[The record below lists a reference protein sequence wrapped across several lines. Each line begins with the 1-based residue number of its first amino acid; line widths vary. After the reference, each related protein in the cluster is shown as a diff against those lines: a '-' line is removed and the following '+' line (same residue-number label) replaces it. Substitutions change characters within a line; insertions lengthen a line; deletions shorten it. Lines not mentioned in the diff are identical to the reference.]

1 MPCRLIVAT
10 AIAAGMSVALLGC
23 TGGTAQTA
31 TSSAPVAGPT
41 EGSPKGAPAGPAR
54 YPARPVAMADARYCP
69 VTIGHPVPRTKP
81 WRDLLFGWPSAYG
94 NGSLWVGAL
103 WPHGVVIITPD
114 NVDPDGP
121 LSMKFGLYRLPS
133 GYPTI
138 TGPPLAP
145 PPPPPSRPTFPVP
158 YGLPR

>member
-94 NGSLWVGAL
+94 NGSLWVGSL
-103 WPHGVVIITPD
+103 LPPRVFILPPHHPHPARPPHMQFHLHPMTP
-114 NVDPDGP
+114 
-121 LSMKFGLYRLPS
+121 R
-133 GYPTI
+133 
-138 TGPPLAP
+138 
-145 PPPPPSRPTFPVP
+145 
-158 YGLPR
+158 